1 MIEYIIEKAVKLISV
16 LLLSKN
22 QAIFSIVIDALV
34 PAVSDNPVMFVTN
47 ASTNDGVD
55 VICVIAWITIG
66 TPAITKVV
74 LAPGIGEP
82 LT

>member
-1 MIEYIIEKAVKLISV
+1 MRS
-16 LLLSKN
+16 
-22 QAIFSIVIDALV
+22 FV

-74 LAPGIGEP
+74 LWR
-82 LT
+82 LV